1 MYIITHL
8 KCWNKMCRCKIEI
21 SFNCINVH
29 DNFFV
34 ESKNQIKTYFFF
46 LKKMDEITGYRH
58 SDTFK
63 KIRLILFMYYIFVKS

>member
-8 KCWNKMCRCKIEI
+8 KCWNKMCICKIEI

-46 LKKMDEITGYRH
+46 LKKKWMKSPGTDIQIH
-58 SDTFK
+58 SNK
-63 KIRLILFMYYIFVKS
+63 